1 MTDEEMA
8 ALHALCFDGTP
19 RAWSAA
25 EFAEYRADTR
35 VLVCEAAS
43 GFVIARVVADEA
55 EILTLAVHP
64 DARRL
69 GLASALL
76 AEVESQAGAKG
87 AVTMFLEVR
96 DDNLAAKALYDSAG
110 YVSAGYR
117 KNYYQAAGRQSSSA
131 IVLKKRLS

>member
-1 MTDEEMA
+1 MTDAQRA

-25 EFAEYRADTR
+25 EFGEYRADVR
-35 VLVCEAAS
+35 VITCETAR
-43 GFVIARVVADEA
+43 GMIVARVVADEA

-64 DARRL
+64 AARRN
-69 GLASALL
+69 GVARELL
-76 AEVESQAGAKG
+76 AEAEKQVLALGAKQ
-87 AVTMFLEVR
+87 MFLEVR

-117 KNYYQAAGRQSSSA
+117 KNYYRAAGRQSSSA
-131 IVLKKRLS
+131 IVLKRRLS